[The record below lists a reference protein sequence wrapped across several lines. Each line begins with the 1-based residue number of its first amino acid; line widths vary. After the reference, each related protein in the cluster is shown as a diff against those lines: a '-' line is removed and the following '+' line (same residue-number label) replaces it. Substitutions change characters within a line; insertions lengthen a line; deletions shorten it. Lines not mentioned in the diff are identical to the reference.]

1 MHTTIPRSRDYII
14 LGFCIIIASLTFGY
28 FFYISRTQDTTVKVV
43 GFASKKFDSD
53 VVKWH
58 ITTNRNVG
66 LNDVAQ
72 GYAQLAAD
80 RIKIYQQLQTAR
92 ISETDINTQPV
103 NVLPAYGNN
112 GTISGYSL
120 TQTFFLIS
128 DNVVTVETLALNP
141 ASLFESG
148 IIIQSSVL
156 EYFSSKLAEIK
167 HELLADATEDA
178 KKRAEEITKRIGM
191 TVDKMVSARAG
202 VFQIKEPFSNEV
214 SDYGIYTTS
223 TKKKEITVTVSCTF
237 AMK

>member
-1 MHTTIPRSRDYII
+1 MNISMPRSRDYII
-14 LGFCIIIASLTFGY
+14 LGLCIIIASLTFGY

-58 ITTNRNVG
+58 ITINRNVG
-66 LNDVAQ
+66 LNDVAK
-72 GYAQLAAD
+72 GYTQLAAD
-80 RIKIYQQLQTAR
+80 RVMIFQQLQSAG
-92 ISETDINTQPV
+92 IPHTDINTQPV
-103 NVLPAYGNN
+103 NVLPSYGNN

-128 DNVVTVETLALNP
+128 NNVATVETLALNP
-141 ASLFESG
+141 TSLFESG
-148 IIIQSSVL
+148 IIIQSSTL

-178 KKRAEEITKRIGM
+178 KQRAEEITKRIGM
-191 TVDKMVSARAG
+191 SVDKMVSARAG
-202 VFQIKEPFSNEV
+202 VFQIKEPYSNEV

-223 TKKKEITVTVSCTF
+223 TKEKEITVTVSCAF